1 MKVPQVTM
9 GLNTK
14 MVIHDL
20 NQHGTVT
27 RYHVLRS
34 RARLRSGAP
43 SLRMARNGS
52 LPTAVDEPQT
62 DSSVV
67 HFVNG

>member
-14 MVIHDL
+14 MIIHDL

-27 RYHVLRS
+27 RYHVCCVAGHDFEAVLHRS
-34 RARLRSGAP
+34 AWQEMAHFRLLWMSH
-43 SLRMARNGS
+43 
-52 LPTAVDEPQT
+52 T

-67 HFVNG
+67 HFVDG